1 MVRPSI
7 AALIALLS
15 IVACGGSSNGP
26 QGPSVSSVSVQTG
39 DLPHGMVTCDLTGDI
54 NSFIA
59 KEQSPDPQTSKSM
72 SGYWADLKK
81 AGATSAYAAIYTD
94 SAAHC
99 SAIKSSTS
107 DIAAANYKLVVNFVV
122 QFKDEK
128 SAAGAY
134 TNESILGFSASNLR
148 SGGAQTIEGTKTGL
162 TANSIVLDQ
171 SISNQSFYIALWQ
184 NKAFDVILAVLNVD
198 PTSSKKVAASENSRI
213 K

>member
-1 MVRPSI
+1 MVR
-7 AALIALLS
+7 ALIATVVTLS
-15 IVACGGSSNGP
+15 IAACGGSSPTP
-26 QGPSVSSVSVQTG
+26 QGPTVSTVSVQPG
-39 DLPHGMVTCDLTGDI
+39 DLPHGLVKCDLTGDI
-54 NSFIA
+54 DSFIT
-59 KEQSPDPQTSKSM
+59 KEQTPDPPTSKSM
-72 SGYWADLKK
+72 SGYWADAKR
-81 AGATSAYAAIYTD
+81 AGANAGYAAIYTD

-198 PTSSKKVAASENSRI
+198 PTSSKKVATSENSRI